1 MDARDERIGRNEAI
15 FRSVN
20 ESIMDLESG
29 WDAATELAQFVCECG
44 DETCRERIELS
55 LEEYAAVRS
64 DGAQFA
70 LVPGHESPDVETVVA
85 ENDRYAIVRK
95 REGEPADLARRLFP
109 SR

>member
-1 MDARDERIGRNEAI
+1 METRDERIGRNEAI

-29 WDAATELAQFVCECG
+29 WETVSELAQFLCECG
-44 DETCRERIELS
+44 DETCRDRIELTV
-55 LEEYAAVRS
+55 EEYSAVRA

-70 LVPGHESPDVETVVA
+70 LVPGHEAPDVEFVVA
-85 ENDRYAIVRK
+85 QNDRYAVVRK
-95 REGEPADLARRLFP
+95 REGRPADLARSLYP